1 PEPGF
6 DVDLPGGFAAP
17 WTRGNNC
24 PHQQKINIPTAE
36 ERVMRALS
44 REGIHISD
52 SEITLLMSG
61 IKLSQNDKIY
71 QVKGGVLH
79 INVTANGLMTRW
91 QKAVRRKDA

>member
-1 PEPGF
+1 
-6 DVDLPGGFAAP
+6 
-17 WTRGNNC
+17 
-24 PHQQKINIPTAE
+24 QQKINIPTAE
-36 ERVMRALS
+36 ERVMRALP

>member
-1 PEPGF
+1 E
-6 DVDLPGGFAAP
+6 VDLPGGFAAP

-24 PHQQKINIPTAE
+24 TPVQKMNLSTAE
-36 ERVMRALS
+36 DRVMRALS
-44 REGIHISD
+44 KEGIHISD

-71 QVKGGVLH
+71 QVKGGILH